1 MIENHKIT
9 VVMPAYNAEKTLRKT
24 VEALPKDVVDDII
37 LVDDHSHDRTV
48 DIAQELGLFYV
59 RHDQN
64 RGYGGNQKTCYR
76 LALERGADIVIMLH
90 PDYQYDPRLVPAI
103 AWMLMAGPYDI
114 VLASRIL
121 VGSALKGGMP
131 LYKFIANKGL
141 TWFQNRLIGQH
152 LSEYHTGF
160 RGYRRRVLESFS
172 FQNNSDDFVF
182 DNQFLCQAV
191 WNGFTIGE
199 VSCPAKYFK
208 DASSINL
215 VRSVV
220 YGLGVLR
227 ASVMFRFARIF
238 GAKGTIFETT
248 QKNESTTL

>member
-37 LVDDHSHDRTV
+37 LVDDHSHDHTV
-48 DIAQELGLFYV
+48 DVAKELGLFYV
-59 RHDQN
+59 RHEEN

-121 VGSALKGGMP
+121 TGSALTGGMP
-131 LYKFIANKGL
+131 CYKFVANKFL
-141 TWFQNRLIGQH
+141 TWAQNLLVGQH

-160 RGYRRRVLESFS
+160 RGYRRRVLETFS
-172 FQNNSDDFVF
+172 YQRNSDDFVF
-182 DNQFLCQAV
+182 DNEFLCQAIY
-191 WNGFTIGE
+191 NGFRIGE
-199 VSCPAKYFK
+199 MSCPAKYFE

-215 VRSVV
+215 RRSIV
-220 YGLGVLR
+220 YGLGVLKTSLAYR
-227 ASVMFRFARIF
+227 YAHSITSR
-238 GAKGTIFETT
+238 GTIFEPGQP
-248 QKNESTTL
+248 QKAPSS

>member
-24 VEALPKDVVDDII
+24 VEALPKDVIDDII
-37 LVDDHSHDRTV
+37 LVDDHSHDHTI
-48 DIAQELGLFYV
+48 DIAKELGLFYV
-59 RHDQN
+59 RHEEN

-114 VLASRIL
+114 ILASRIL

-131 LYKFIANKGL
+131 VYKFIANKFL
-141 TWFQNRLIGQH
+141 TWVQNKLIGQH

-160 RGYRRRVLESFS
+160 RGYRRKVLEGFP
-172 FQNNSDDFVF
+172 FQKNSDDFVF
-182 DNQFLCQAV
+182 DNEFLCQAV

-199 VSCPAKYFK
+199 ISCPAKYFE
-208 DASSINL
+208 DASSISFF
-215 VRSVV
+215 RSTV
-220 YGLGVLR
+220 YGLGVLKT
-227 ASVMFRFARIF
+227 SLMFRYARWF
-238 GAKGTIFETT
+238 GIKGTLFDTT
-248 QKNESTTL
+248 SPSTGCP

>member
-1 MIENHKIT
+1 MIEGHKIT
-9 VVMPAYNAEKTLRKT
+9 VIMPAYNAEKTLRKT

-37 LVDDHSHDRTV
+37 LVDDHSHDHTV
-48 DIAQELGLFYV
+48 DVARELGLFYV

-76 LALERGADIVIMLH
+76 LALERGADIIIMLH
-90 PDYQYDPRLVPAI
+90 PDYQYDPRLVPAM

-131 LYKFIANKGL
+131 IYKYIANHFL
-141 TWFQNRLIGQH
+141 TWFQNLMIGQS

-160 RGYRRRVLESFS
+160 RGYRRRVLETFPYEK
-172 FQNNSDDFVF
+172 NSDDFIF

-191 WNGFTIGE
+191 WSGFSIGE
-199 VSCPAKYFK
+199 ISCPAKYF
-208 DASSINL
+208 DEASSINL
-215 VRSVV
+215 KRSIV
-220 YGLGVLR
+220 YGLGCLKTSLMYR
-227 ASVMFRFARIF
+227 YARLF
-238 GAKGTIFETT
+238 SPRGTIFETMPPT
-248 QKNESTTL
+248 KDMSR